1 VQPATFFNHAPLE
14 MPVDVHGY
22 EINLELRD
30 DTATLTVAGDLDA
43 AATNALRAL
52 LTCLEQVPDV
62 VHVQADGVLGADL
75 DAFDPLLDAARARRA
90 KGRPGVRVESLSDAV
105 CELFDVLRMPTRTP
119 VELGAA

>member
-1 VQPATFFNHAPLE
+1 MQPATFFNHAPLE

-22 EINLELRD
+22 QINLELRD

-43 AATNALRAL
+43 AATSALRAL
-52 LTCLEQVPDV
+52 LTCLEQV
-62 VHVQADGVLGADL
+62 
-75 DAFDPLLDAARARRA
+75 RRA